1 MTSTIATRPTSA
13 ATQRN
18 VARGEWIKFRSVRST
33 TVTLISAALVTVI
46 FGAIFAVSA
55 GNDGGVSGPPGMA
68 LSNPLSISL
77 GAINLSQLIVGI
89 LGVLITAGE
98 YSTGLIR
105 STFAAVGSR
114 LAVLRA
120 KSIVIAGS
128 VFVVMGVG
136 TTLAVAVGQM
146 LYAGDQAT
154 VSLTD
159 PDTLRVV
166 LGATLYLTGVALMG
180 VALGFIVRSTSSA
193 IGILVAALF
202 IGPTLLGLLPDS
214 VTDTVLRY
222 LPSKAGESMMAL
234 TPTSDLLPTGTASVV
249 FAAWVVGML
258 SIAALLVRR
267 RDA

>member
-1 MTSTIATRPTSA
+1 
-13 ATQRN
+13 
-18 VARGEWIKFRSVRST
+18 
-33 TVTLISAALVTVI
+33 
-46 FGAIFAVSA
+46 
-55 GNDGGVSGPPGMA
+55 
-68 LSNPLSISL
+68 
-77 GAINLSQLIVGI
+77 
-89 LGVLITAGE
+89 
-98 YSTGLIR
+98 
-105 STFAAVGSR
+105 
-114 LAVLRA
+114 
-120 KSIVIAGS
+120 
-128 VFVVMGVG
+128 MGVG